1 MIGNVMPRWNPNATE
16 FEVSISYHKT
26 RGDLIALPKPIS
38 ELLNKPDTIKFV
50 IKGKKIEIIK

>member
-1 MIGNVMPRWNPNATE
+1 MPRWNPNATE